1 MKILNHDKEIINSRK
16 ILVEKEL
23 SFIRSNFLSKLIH
36 KFKLPI
42 LNIGDFRKSWDI
54 LNTVNFFKD
63 NVDKQS
69 KILDVG
75 SWHSEIILSLHKM
88 GYRDLYGIDIN
99 PMVKKMPFSSQ
110 INYHVENFFNNS
122 FSDKS
127 FDAITAI
134 STIEHGYDEEKYFTE
149 FSRLLKKDGKL
160 VISFDY
166 WKQKIETNG
175 IKMFDLDW
183 KIFSENEVNI
193 MIKNVEKKY
202 DLALIGE
209 RNFFSENKVIDC
221 AGKNYTFAWL
231 SFNKI

>member
-54 LNTVNFFKD
+54 LNTVNFFND

-134 STIEHGYDEEKYFTE
+134 STIEHGYDE
-149 FSRLLKKDGKL
+149 L